1 MSILTHLE
9 LLGKEPT
16 DIELTI
22 STNARMRKKDNPFP
36 EAIKV
41 QTLRCSVNFD
51 YEKVMSEVHG
61 SWVAE
66 ERKWGK
72 HVEGT
77 CLIKH
82 KGEHYVQVHVLEASD
97 PTYAHKG
104 KRIPAELLIPYLYPP
119 SDAKVRDIK
128 VSNIASFGIKGIVK
142 VDRAVALPA

>member
-9 LLGKEPT
+9 LLMKEPT
-16 DIELTI
+16 EIELTI
-22 STNARMRKKDNPFP
+22 STNARMRKKDNPFVG
-36 EAIKV
+36 AIKV

-51 YEKVMSEVHG
+51 YEKVMSAIHG

-72 HVEGT
+72 HVKGT
-77 CLIKH
+77 CLIEH

-97 PTYAHKG
+97 PTYAHNG
-104 KRIPAELLIPYLYPP
+104 ERIPAELLKPYLYPS

-128 VSNIASFGIKGIVK
+128 VSNIASFGTRGIVN
-142 VDRAVALPA
+142 VDRAEPIPA